1 MDRKF
6 FLASE
11 EERRF
16 AVCAAWCYVRLIT
29 CTSLL
34 LMFIG
39 SGMEFVQK
47 ETAVV
52 PRMSEAQ
59 VSDIWGRPQR
69 IVAAGVG
76 VEADASKSNSSIW
89 VYYAPYHLVVYE
101 SGIVTHCVKSK
112 GWKLEFYCF
121 ISFRPDCSYI
131 WVALL

>member
-1 MDRKF
+1 M
-6 FLASE
+6 
-11 EERRF
+11 
-16 AVCAAWCYVRLIT
+16 CAAWCYVRLIT
-29 CTSLL
+29 CTGLL

-76 VEADASKSNSSIW
+76 VETNASKSNSSIW
-89 VYYAPYHLVVYE
+89 VYYAPYRLVVYK
-101 SGIVTHCVKSK
+101 SGIVTHCIKSK
-112 GWKLEFYCF
+112 G
-121 ISFRPDCSYI
+121 
-131 WVALL
+131 